1 MTGVGNISNFLIDGQ
16 SAFIAQPG
24 NITSI
29 SDKMM
34 EVSENPD
41 RADAIAAVGREVA
54 LREFNSLT
62 ETAKLLSIMFTK

>member
-1 MTGVGNISNFLIDGQ
+1 
-16 SAFIAQPG
+16 
-24 NITSI
+24 
-29 SDKMM
+29 MM

-62 ETAKLLSIMFTK
+62 ETAEIAFDNVY